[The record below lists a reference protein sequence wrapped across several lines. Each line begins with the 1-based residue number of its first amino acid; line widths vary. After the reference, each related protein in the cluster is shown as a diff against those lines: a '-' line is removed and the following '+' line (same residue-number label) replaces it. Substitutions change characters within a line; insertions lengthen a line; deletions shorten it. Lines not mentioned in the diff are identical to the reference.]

1 MSTVWSGEYMS
12 QTIWWE
18 NDHPALLDQTLLPF
32 EERVLH
38 CHSTGQLAEAIKSL
52 RVRGAPAIG
61 VAAAYGVAHAAG
73 HAATASPGTFHE
85 SVLAACDALARTR
98 PTAVNLF
105 WAIDRMRRVLDAT
118 PAQDP
123 WTIAACLLAEAH
135 AIAEEDARA
144 CRAMG
149 ELGAPLI
156 ETGMGVLTH
165 CNAGALAT
173 AGIGTATAPL
183 FVAHEQ
189 GRAFHV
195 YVDETRPLLQ
205 GARLTAWELRRAGVP
220 FTLITDNMAAYT
232 MRLGR
237 IQAVFVGADRVA
249 ANGDVANKIGT
260 YSVALAAHAHGI
272 PFYVVAPSST
282 IDLRTPDGSA
292 ISIEER
298 PAQEVRSARGH
309 PLVPDDYPVFNPAFD
324 VTPSALVAAIITERG
339 LVRAPFAPGLA
350 AVVQSTK
357 EEQ

>member
-1 MSTVWSGEYMS
+1 MSH
-12 QTIWWE
+12 TIWWE
-18 NDHPALLDQTLLPF
+18 DDHPALIDQTLLPF
-32 EERVLH
+32 EESILH
-38 CHSTGQLAEAIKSL
+38 CHTTSQMVEAIKSL

-61 VAAAYGVAHAAG
+61 VAAAYGVAHAA
-73 HAATASPGTFHE
+73 ALACTAHRDEFSDQ
-85 SVLAACDALARTR
+85 VRAACTALAGTR

-105 WAIDRMRRVLDAT
+105 WAIDRMRRVLVAAS
-118 PAQDP
+118 AQDP
-123 WTIAACLLAEAH
+123 GTIASLLLAEAH

-149 ELGAPLI
+149 EIGASLI
-156 ETGMGVLTH
+156 KDGMGVLTH

-173 AGIGTATAPL
+173 AGIGTATAPI

-189 GRAFHV
+189 GRALHV

-220 FTLITDNMAAYT
+220 FTLIADNMAAYT
-232 MRLGR
+232 MHLGR

-260 YSVALAAHAHGI
+260 YSVALAAQAHGI
-272 PFYVVAPSST
+272 PFYVVAPTST
-282 IDLRTPDGSA
+282 IDLQTPDGSA
-292 ISIEER
+292 IPIEER

-309 PLVPDDYPVFNPAFD
+309 PLVPTDYPVFNPAFD

-339 LVRAPFAPGLA
+339 LVRAPFRASLA
-350 AVVQSTK
+350 AVAQSTK